1 VDSRRTRSLRVGLVL
16 AAGLA
21 LAALLAPMVATST
34 PIWADPDERPS
45 VTAPIPYDPGA
56 IDLRARLSP
65 PSRAHWLGT
74 DALGRD
80 VASRLLHGS
89 RVSLS
94 VGLLAALAALAIGI
108 PLGAV
113 AGYRGG
119 WIDHAVSRCM
129 ESILCF
135 PSLLLALALLAAP
148 PAIFSGLSAIVRVSL
163 VIAVSG
169 WIPIA
174 RFLRAEILTLRDS
187 DLVRAAEASGLP
199 RRRILVRHLLPG
211 ALAPV
216 LVTAAFAVAGAMTLE
231 AALSFLGLGVPP
243 PTPTWGGL
251 LFDAREHIYEA
262 WWLAL
267 FPGVALFAAVLTCNL
282 IGEGLRD
289 RLDPRTPRR

>member
-1 VDSRRTRSLRVGLVL
+1 
-16 AAGLA
+16 
-21 LAALLAPMVATST
+21 M
-34 PIWADPDERPS
+34 
-45 VTAPIPYDPGA
+45 
-56 IDLRARLSP
+56 
-65 PSRAHWLGT
+65 GT

-80 VASRLLHGS
+80 VAARLLHGS

-94 VGLLAALAALAIGI
+94 VGLLAALAALLLGI

-113 AGYRGG
+113 AGYLGG
-119 WIDHAVSRCM
+119 WVDGVISRCM
-129 ESILCF
+129 EAVLCF

-148 PAIFSGLSAIVRVSL
+148 PPAFADLPPVLRIAA
-163 VIAVSG
+163 VIAISG

-174 RFLRAEILTLRDS
+174 RFLRGEVLRLRQS
-187 DLVRAAEASGLP
+187 DLVRAAEAAGLP
-199 RRRILVRHLLPG
+199 TRRILLRHILPG

-216 LVTAAFAVAGAMTLE
+216 LVTASFAVAGAMTLE

-251 LFDAREHIYEA
+251 LFDAREHIYQA

-267 FPGVALFAAVLTCNL
+267 FPGAALFLAVVTCNL

-289 RLDPRTPRR
+289 RLDPRSNPR